1 MPDKGKS
8 RYTEIMVG
16 HGIFWMVESPKGC
29 AKSFVLYFVGQL
41 GLNNRA
47 ALLWSPLR
55 YRMDSQPRY
64 NVILLTL
71 SRHTHTH
78 TPTPTPTPTPTH
90 PPTPRGYE
98 KMNLSHSEA
107 FWAEQVPK

>member
-16 HGIFWMVESPKGC
+16 HGMFWMVESPKGC
-29 AKSFVLYFVGQL
+29 TKSFVLYFMGQP

-55 YRMDSQPRY
+55 YRMDSQPKY

-78 TPTPTPTPTPTH
+78 THTHPPTH
-90 PPTPRGYE
+90 PPTPER
-98 KMNLSHSEA
+98 
-107 FWAEQVPK
+107 V

>member
-1 MPDKGKS
+1 MPNKGKS

-41 GLNNRA
+41 GLNNGA

-55 YRMDSQPRY
+55 YRMDSLPKY
-64 NVILLTL
+64 NVISLSLTI
-71 SRHTHTH
+71 HTH
-78 TPTPTPTPTPTH
+78 P
-90 PPTPRGYE
+90 
-98 KMNLSHSEA
+98 
-107 FWAEQVPK
+107 